1 VFYPYGVLLYNYRLI
16 VKFFE
21 KINWKKNMGHL
32 IVYGLKTILNISI
45 MEILEFL
52 EFFDYKA
59 KVFF

>member
-1 VFYPYGVLLYNYRLI
+1 MFYPYGVLLYNYRLI